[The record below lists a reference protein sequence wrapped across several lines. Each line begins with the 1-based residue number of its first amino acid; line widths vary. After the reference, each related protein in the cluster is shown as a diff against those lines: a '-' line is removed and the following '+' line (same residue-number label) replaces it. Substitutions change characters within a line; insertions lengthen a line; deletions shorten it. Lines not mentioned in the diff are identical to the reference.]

1 MTILI
6 IGRKIKLINNKAAAF
21 NLKSEIQWDK
31 FLSRHD
37 MLWTV
42 KPVSWDEGAFIGN
55 GLMGAMIYAEEHRL
69 KRNVLRLVMG
79 RVDVTAKKDKDDWF
93 LRRVPIGELDLEMEG
108 FIYYGT
114 TMRLELWNAEL
125 RAYIITTKG
134 EVEVRAFVHS
144 EEPVMVVEIK
154 TTEGER
160 NTRFKWYPY
169 PEVDHVLKNADSF
182 NLNQFI
188 PNTELEE
195 IEEDGVSVNIQKY
208 SDKEGCTTGCKEVK
222 LSENHRIFYLSI
234 LKDYGKNV
242 TEEVLANINKASGI
256 SLEDYQSAHRNWWH
270 NYYKQSFLSISDTRL
285 EGFYWIQMYKLACAT
300 RSQYKII
307 DNQGPWLAPTPWAG
321 TWFNM
326 NVQMSYS
333 PVYTSNH
340 LDIGESLC
348 RNLDENLEN
357 LIKNVP
363 EEYQQDSAGLG
374 RSCGYDLR
382 SKVDKEIGNLAWTCH
397 NYWRQYRYSMDEDM
411 LRNRLYPL
419 LRRCINYYLHILKK
433 GEDGKYHLPESISP
447 EYGSFLNLTVEDCT
461 YDLSLLR
468 WGCETLI
475 KICSRLTIE
484 DSLLNKWQEV
494 LENLMEYSVDESGL
508 MIGKGVPLG
517 HGHRHFSHLQPIFP
531 LHLIKGDSEEEKELI
546 LKSLRHWF
554 SMEGDLRGFTFTGA
568 ASIAASIGRG
578 NEALQYVKTAMHL
591 FKPNTMYKEAG
602 PVIESPLAAAESMN
616 DMLLQSW
623 GDTIRVF
630 TAVPEE
636 WEDVTIQNF
645 RTEGAFLISAVREKG
660 RTRFVHIKSL
670 AGEPCKV
677 KTGIE
682 GNIKVLCEGNVDIKY
697 LSDDLVQLEMNKGDE
712 VILYSGDIA
721 EPFRISPVEAQ
732 KSLCNYFGGNK
743 PWRLYSIPFEN

>member
-1 MTILI
+1 MTNNIELI
-6 IGRKIKLINNKAAAF
+6 YSIKN
-21 NLKSEIQWDK
+21 EIDWDK

-55 GLMGAMIYAEEHRL
+55 GMMGAMIYSEEHRL
-69 KRNVLRLVMG
+69 KRNVLRFVMG
-79 RVDVTAKKDKDDWF
+79 RVDVTAKKDKDELF
-93 LRRVPIGELDLEMEG
+93 RRRVPIGEFDLEMEG
-108 FIYYGT
+108 FLYYGT
-114 TMRLELWNAEL
+114 TMRLHLWNAEF
-125 RAYIITTKG
+125 RANIITTKG
-134 EVEVRAFVHS
+134 EVEVRTFIHS
-144 EEPVMVVEIK
+144 EKQVMIVEVK
-154 TTEGER
+154 TTEGEKD
-160 NTRFKWYPY
+160 TKLKWYPY
-169 PEVDHVLKNADSF
+169 PAVDYVLKNADGF

-188 PNTELEE
+188 PDTKVEE
-195 IEEDGVSVNIQKY
+195 MNVDGVSVSIQKY
-208 SDKEGCTTGCKEVK
+208 SDCEGCTTVSKEVK
-222 LSENHRIFYLSI
+222 LSERHHIFYMSI
-234 LKDYGKNV
+234 INSYGESV
-242 TEEVLANINKASGI
+242 AQEAIDNINNAVSVSI
-256 SLEDYQSAHRNWWH
+256 EDFQTSHRNWWH
-270 NYYKQSFLSISDTRL
+270 NYYKQSFLSLSDTRI

-340 LDIGESLC
+340 LEIGESLC
-348 RNLDENLEN
+348 RSLDENMDN

-382 SKVDKEIGNLAWTCH
+382 SKVEKETGNLAWVCH
-397 NYWRQYRYSMDEDM
+397 NYWRQYRYSMDDDM
-411 LRNRLYPL
+411 LRHRLYPL

-433 GEDGKYHLPESISP
+433 DENGKLHLPKSISP

-475 KICSRLTIE
+475 KICSRLDIE
-484 DSLLNKWQEV
+484 DSLINRWKEV
-494 LENLMEYSVDESGL
+494 LENLTEYSINETGL
-508 MIGKGVPLG
+508 MIGKDVTLG
-517 HGHRHFSHLQPIFP
+517 HGHRHFSHLMPIFP
-531 LHLIKGDSEEEKELI
+531 LHLIVGDDEEVKKLI
-546 LKSLRHWF
+546 HKSLRHWF

-568 ASIAASIGRG
+568 ASIAATIGRG
-578 NEALQYVKTAMHL
+578 NEALQYIKTAMHL

-602 PVIESPLAAAESMN
+602 PVIESPLAAAESIN

-630 TAVPEE
+630 PAVPDE
-636 WEDVTIQNF
+636 WNNIAFQSL
-645 RTEGAFLISAVREKG
+645 RTEGAFLISAVRENGK
-660 RTRFVHIKSL
+660 TSFVHIKSL
-670 AGEPCKV
+670 AGEPCKI
-677 KTGIE
+677 KTGI
-682 GNIKVLCEGNVDIKY
+682 GSSIRLLADRNIAIKY
-697 LSDDLVQLEMNKGDE
+697 LQEDLIELQLEKNEE
-712 VILYSGDIA
+712 VIICSGEYDKDFGIKPI
-721 EPFRISPVEAQ
+721 EPQ

-743 PWRLYSIPFEN
+743 PWRLYGIPFSD